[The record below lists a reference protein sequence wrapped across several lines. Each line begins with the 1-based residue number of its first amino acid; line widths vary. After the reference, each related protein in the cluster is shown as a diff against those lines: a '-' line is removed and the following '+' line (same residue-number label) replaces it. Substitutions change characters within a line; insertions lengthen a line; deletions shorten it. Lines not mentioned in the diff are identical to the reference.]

1 MISHLSKPVHLGS
14 KACYAALPLKR
25 SKVERHPLL
34 QITITI
40 IPTFVIVAIIA
51 GLPIPQEG
59 SRPFHKERRKVIF
72 ARYVGPGIGENT
84 CSCAVFTAVPS
95 LKVSRYATRLV
106 HTTMEMALFA
116 RRTNSSHFAPIVAVQ
131 AGALLKMPVSLLYG
145 LWQPVAQLG
154 CALC

>member
-1 MISHLSKPVHLGS
+1 MISHLSKPVHLGN
-14 KACYAALPLKR
+14 KACYAVLLLKR

-59 SRPFHKERRKVIF
+59 SRPFHVERRKMIF

-84 CSCAVFTAVPS
+84 FSCAVFTAALS
-95 LKVSRYATRLV
+95 LRVSRYATRLV
-106 HTTMEMALFA
+106 HTTMGMALFA
-116 RRTNSSHFAPIVAVQ
+116 HPTNSSHFAHIVAVL
-131 AGALLKMPVSLLYG
+131 AGALLKIPVLVLCG
-145 LWQPVAQLG
+145 LRQPVG
-154 CALC
+154 PHGW